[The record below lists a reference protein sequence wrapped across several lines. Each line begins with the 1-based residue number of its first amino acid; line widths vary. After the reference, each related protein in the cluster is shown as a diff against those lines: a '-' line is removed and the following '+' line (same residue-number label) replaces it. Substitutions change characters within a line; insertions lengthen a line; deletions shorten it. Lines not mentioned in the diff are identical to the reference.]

1 MTLFPCLCTDDFV
14 FLVQI
19 ISFKKYVYVLLGN
32 NFFTVF
38 RGGPLVLEAPGQLP
52 SLPLFPEIQPPTI
65 CRTGSEMCTGKRQL
79 NFCLAG
85 KVTIHLCRWQSAL
98 SILPSDSLRLQ
109 DRSPSQCSRPN
120 CFLDYRESSYIKL
133 LQFWMSACSLFS
145 VNNFWAYP
153 LLLFSFS
160 VLHFLVVGSLR

>member
-19 ISFKKYVYVLLGN
+19 ISFKKYVYVSLGN

-38 RGGPLVLEAPGQLP
+38 RGGPLVVEAPGQLS
-52 SLPLFPEIQPPTI
+52 SLPLFPEIRPWVCKPVRPIQPTTT

-85 KVTIHLCRWQSAL
+85 KVTIYLCRWQSAL

-109 DRSPSQCSRPN
+109 DRSPSQCSGPN
-120 CFLDYRESSYIKL
+120 CVLDYRESSYILNSSKSECL
-133 LQFWMSACSLFS
+133 LIVLSKQLLSIS
-145 VNNFWAYP
+145 VVAF
-153 LLLFSFS
+153 
-160 VLHFLVVGSLR
+160 